1 MMKKIHFLAILAT
14 ATILS
19 QSFVSCVRNTK
30 SIDEIYRNE
39 QDTLNSDVF
48 VDVMPLRLQTFH
60 KQLICNGKL
69 HAISKCELSFDNAG
83 SVKGVFVQNGNRVA
97 KGQIIAVTDAT
108 EARLEVEKAKKDM
121 EKSKVEL
128 SDHLIGLGYDGISD
142 KVPSDVMN
150 RVMVT
155 SGYYTA
161 QYQLKRAYGEL
172 QKCSLRAPIS
182 GRVADLVN
190 NRGQRVEKLCTIY
203 NDSQIDVDFFVL
215 EAELKNIRRGQRVA
229 VCPFVDE
236 EILCQG
242 VITSINPTVDDKGLI
257 KVTAR
262 IGNQSGRL
270 IDGMN
275 VKVTVENDVPNSFVV
290 PKNAVVSRD
299 GYNVVFLYK
308 NGESVWTYVD
318 IAYSNASS
326 FAITGNKDKDTHLMV
341 GDCVIISGNFNL
353 ADGTKVKIKK

>member
-1 MMKKIHFLAILAT
+1 MMKTTHFLAILAT
-14 ATILS
+14 VAILS
-19 QSFVSCVRNTK
+19 QSFMSCVRDTK
-30 SIDEIYRNE
+30 TPDDISIHEA
-39 QDTLNSDVF
+39 DTLNSDVF

-69 HAISKCELSFDNAG
+69 HATAKCELTFDNAG
-83 SVKGVFVQNGNRVA
+83 SVKDVFVKNGNRVA
-97 KGQIIAVTDAT
+97 KGQIIAVTDVT

-150 RVMVT
+150 RVKVI

-161 QYQLKRAYGEL
+161 QYQLKRAYCEL

-182 GRVADLVN
+182 GRVANLVN
-190 NRGQRVEKLCTIY
+190 SRGQRVEKLCTIY
-203 NDSQIDVDFFVL
+203 NDAQLDVDFFVL
-215 EAELKNIRRGQRVA
+215 EAELKNIHRGQCVA
-229 VCPFVDE
+229 VSPFVDE
-236 EILCQG
+236 NIHCQG
-242 VITSINPTVDDKGLI
+242 VVTSINPTVDDKGLI

-262 IGNQSGRL
+262 IGNQNDRL

-275 VKVTVENDVPNSFVV
+275 VKVTVENDVRCSFVV
-290 PKNAVVSRD
+290 PKNAVVSRE

-308 NGESVWTYVD
+308 NGEAIWTYVD

-326 FAITGNKDKDTHLMV
+326 FAITGNKEKDTQLKE
-341 GDCVIISGNFNL
+341 GDCVITSGNFNL
-353 ADGTKVKIKK
+353 ADGTKVKLRK